1 MKQDAPDVTTMFG
14 DTIGTLMLTHAEMEA
29 SFKANNIGPDGK
41 VHEENFLSDEAKMV
55 EANLKKTTS

>member
-1 MKQDAPDVTTMFG
+1 MKQDAPDLTEIFG
-14 DTIGTLMLTHAEMEA
+14 DDVGTQMLTHAELEA

-41 VHEENFLSDEAKMV
+41 VHEENFLSDEAKVV